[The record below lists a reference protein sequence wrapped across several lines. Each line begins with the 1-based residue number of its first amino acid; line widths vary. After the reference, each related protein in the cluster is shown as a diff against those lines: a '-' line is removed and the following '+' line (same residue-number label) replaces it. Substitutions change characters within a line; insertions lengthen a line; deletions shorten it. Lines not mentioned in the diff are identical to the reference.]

1 MTAPSSQGVI
11 RCIREALADANTNA
25 QSIDLISGHLTA
37 TIADK
42 LEIQNWVD
50 ALNRRGADFP
60 LVNSLKSM
68 IGHCLS
74 AAGSIETVA
83 AVLQI
88 RHQFVH
94 PNINLEDPNPEIIDL
109 ISEDN
114 LPVTIVNREINVV
127 AKANF
132 GFGDINACLI
142 ISKYN
147 NNGQNDNFS

>member
-1 MTAPSSQGVI
+1 VGVI
-11 RCIREALADANTNA
+11 RCIREALTDAKTNA

-37 TIADK
+37 TFSDK
-42 LEIQNWVD
+42 LEIQNWAE
-50 ALNRRGADFP
+50 ALGRKGVDFP

-88 RHQFVH
+88 VHQFVH

-109 ISEDN
+109 IGANN
-114 LPVTIVNREINVV
+114 LPTKKIDREINIV

-132 GFGDINACLI
+132 GFGDINTCLI
-142 ISKYN
+142 ISKYDN
-147 NNGQNDNFS
+147 NE

>member
-1 MTAPSSQGVI
+1 
-11 RCIREALADANTNA
+11 
-25 QSIDLISGHLTA
+25 
-37 TIADK
+37 
-42 LEIQNWVD
+42 
-50 ALNRRGADFP
+50 
-60 LVNSLKSM
+60 M

-88 RHQFVH
+88 VHQFAH

-109 ISEDN
+109 IGANN
-114 LPVTIVNREINVV
+114 LPTKKIDREINIV

-142 ISKYN
+142 ISKYYK
-147 NNGQNDNFS
+147 NG

>member
-1 MTAPSSQGVI
+1 M
-11 RCIREALADANTNA
+11 ADANISA

-37 TIADK
+37 TVADK

-50 ALNRRGADFP
+50 ALERRGDDFP

-88 RHQFVH
+88 ANGFVH
-94 PNINLEDPNPEIIDL
+94 PNINLEDPNPEIINL
-109 ISEDN
+109 INANN
-114 LPVTIVNREINVV
+114 LPTTMVNRDISIV

-132 GFGDINACLI
+132 GFGDVNTCLI

-147 NNGQNDNFS
+147 NN